1 MPRCDF
7 DMSYV
12 CLWEFQVA
20 PGSENRF
27 VEYYDAG
34 GAWVSLFREADGFV
48 DTQLLKDTEHPY
60 RYVTVDRWTSASA
73 YEVFRKRFA
82 EQYAEL
88 DRLCE
93 NFTVSERLIGT
104 FDDASEFPLQT
115 TSS

>member
-1 MPRCDF
+1 
-7 DMSYV
+7 MSYV

-20 PGSENRF
+20 SDSEERF
-27 VEYYDAG
+27 VEYYSAG
-34 GAWVSLFREADGFV
+34 GIWVRLFREADGFA

-60 RYVTVDRWTSASA
+60 RYVTIDRWTSASA
-73 YEVFRKRFA
+73 YEAFRKRFA

-104 FDDASEFPLQT
+104 FDDASSVAPTDNFKLI
-115 TSS
+115 

>member
-1 MPRCDF
+1 MT
-7 DMSYV
+7 YI
-12 CLWEFQVA
+12 CLWEFHVA
-20 PGSENRF
+20 PESEERF

-34 GAWVSLFREADGFV
+34 GAWGRLFRQADGFV

-60 RYVTVDRWTSASA
+60 RYVTVDRWTSAPV
-73 YEVFRKRFA
+73 YEVFRRRFA

-104 FDDASEFPLQT
+104 FDDASS
-115 TSS
+115 TSPTDNFKLI